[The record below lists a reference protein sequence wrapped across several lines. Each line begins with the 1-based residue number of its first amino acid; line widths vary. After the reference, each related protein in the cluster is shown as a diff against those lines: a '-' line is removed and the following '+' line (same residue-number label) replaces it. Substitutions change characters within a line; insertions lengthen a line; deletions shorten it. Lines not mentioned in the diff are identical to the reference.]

1 MLDGAFVAG
10 RPVPSDCLGRLHET
24 ADWRQARDEL
34 PALMQRDGYVL
45 LRAALD
51 VALVR
56 DARRDVLERLA
67 AVGEIAEPI
76 DAAVATGTSRRAGIG
91 RAVSGAAR
99 TPDRA
104 V

>member
-10 RPVPSDCLGRLHET
+10 RPVPSDCLGRLHES

-45 LRAALD
+45 LR
-51 VALVR
+51 
-56 DARRDVLERLA
+56 
-67 AVGEIAEPI
+67 AEPI